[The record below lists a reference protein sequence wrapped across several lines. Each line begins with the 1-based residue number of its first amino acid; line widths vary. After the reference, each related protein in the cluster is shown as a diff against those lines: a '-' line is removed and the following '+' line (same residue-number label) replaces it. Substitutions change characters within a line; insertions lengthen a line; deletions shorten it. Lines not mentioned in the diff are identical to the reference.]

1 MFFLSFRRNLII
13 VALLV
18 PLLCGGAGWGA
29 GASRQDDLEAL
40 SPGERYSSFMNGVRI
55 SCWDTNQRICVLEMM
70 RLELTPKRWGPF
82 KFADS
87 KDVLALDCRLQVDAS
102 ALALS
107 LQEIGST
114 LLQLANMRNAKH
126 SHGEIHPEPD
136 LGKPAYQ
143 SLIVLPPKL
152 KASPFWCRLNYP
164 HGQGLILR
172 ADLAALDPQQHLIN
186 LQGRV
191 KVVSDQGACLLA
203 EDMNWEVSTQR
214 LQVGGQY
221 TFQWGER
228 TLKGRDGGFS
238 LAGGKLKRTKFVK
251 EMPTCGELPSSV
263 MPSNLLATAFAGKKL
278 SGMGD
283 TAMLMFLALMQAQAG
298 SGESLEMKN
307 LPRTPFA
314 PPSQSPSL
322 KN

>member
-1 MFFLSFRRNLII
+1 
-13 VALLV
+13 
-18 PLLCGGAGWGA
+18 
-29 GASRQDDLEAL
+29 
-40 SPGERYSSFMNGVRI
+40 
-55 SCWDTNQRICVLEMM
+55 MM

-87 KDVLALDCRLQVDAS
+87 NDVLALDCRLQVDSS

-114 LLQLANMRNAKH
+114 LLQLAENPNAKH
-126 SHGEIHPEPD
+126 SHGEIHPEAD

-143 SLIVLPPKL
+143 SLIVFPPKF

-172 ADLAALDPQQHLIN
+172 ADLANFDPQQPLIN

-191 KVVSDQGACLLA
+191 QVVSDQGACLLA
-203 EDMNWEVSTQR
+203 EEMNWEVTTQR

-228 TLKGRDGGFS
+228 TLKGRDGRFS

-251 EMPTCGELPSSV
+251 GMPTCRELPSAAL
-263 MPSNLLATAFAGKKL
+263 PSNLLATAFAGKKL

-283 TAMLMFLALMQAQAG
+283 AAMLPFLALMQAQAA

-307 LPRTPFA
+307 LPCTPLA